1 MEVNLTCCTVMQLIT
16 GMQKLGAKRS
26 KSRMR
31 AQAMMEFA
39 ATAYNLSDDIYLS

>member
-26 KSRMR
+26 KSRML
-31 AQAMMEFA
+31 AELMMEFA
-39 ATAYNLSDDIYLS
+39 GYRL